1 VFPVVDIMTA
11 LYHFWS
17 SPEAQRVRLAL
28 GYKRVPFEDRPLAYH
43 DNETFFELGI
53 ARQVP
58 VLRLDDGR
66 LLTDSAAILRELDDH
81 FPVNPV
87 YRDILEDSAWQALLD
102 WRDRIDPLLARLHA
116 SALFA
121 FRDIGADEE
130 TRAAYK
136 NEVRQRFGASV
147 EELSNDR
154 YAAWRQLERLA
165 DLKGLARRLARDRFY
180 AGRPSAADMLL
191 AADLFP
197 LQLLDGVSLPI
208 DLLYYMQRVEESCGV
223 SPRQGLIA
231 DL

>member
-1 VFPVVDIMTA
+1 MPV

-17 SPEAQRVRLAL
+17 SPESQRVRLAL

-43 DNETFFELGI
+43 DDETFFELGI

-66 LLTDSAAILRELDDH
+66 PLTGSAAILRRLDEH
-81 FPVNPV
+81 FPDKPV
-87 YRDILEDSAWQALLD
+87 FQGILDENTWRALLD
-102 WRDRIDPLLARLHA
+102 WRDRIDPLLARLYA
-116 SALFA
+116 PVLLA
-121 FRDIGADEE
+121 FRDIGADKEARE
-130 TRAAYK
+130 AYK
-136 NEVRQRFGASV
+136 NDVRQRFGASA

-154 YAAWRQLERLA
+154 YEAYRQLEAYA

-180 AGRPSAADMLL
+180 VGRPSAADMLL

-197 LQLLDGVSLPI
+197 LQLLDGVGLPI
-208 DLLYYMQRVEESCGV
+208 DLLYYIQRVEEACGV

>member
-1 VFPVVDIMTA
+1 MMTA

-17 SPEAQRVRLAL
+17 SPESQRVRMAL
-28 GYKRVPFEDRPLAYH
+28 GYKRVPFEDRPLAYL
-43 DNETFFELGI
+43 DDETFFELGI

-66 LLTDSAAILRELDDH
+66 LLTGSETILRLLDDY
-81 FPVNPV
+81 FPAHPIFQG
-87 YRDILEDSAWQALLD
+87 ILDEPAWQMLLD
-102 WRDRIDPLLARLHA
+102 WRERIGPLLARLQA
-116 SALFA
+116 PALLA
-121 FRDIGADEE
+121 FRDLGTDEE
-130 TRAAYK
+130 ARAAYK
-136 NEVRQRFGASV
+136 QEVLWRFGASV

-154 YAAWRQLERLA
+154 YAAYLQLEKLA
-165 DLKGLARRLARDRFY
+165 DLKGLARRLARDRYY

-208 DLLYYMQRVEESCGV
+208 DLLYYIQRVEENCGR
-223 SPRQGLIA
+223 SPREGLVA